1 MATPFPP
8 GRATA
13 LPALLGICLLQSTA
27 AAQPTAPATPA
38 PPTDAR
44 TPPSGAAAAPAG
56 APNEPAGAPPL
67 AAEAPAVA
75 PAAEAPAIDP
85 LFTPRRPTR
94 RGGFTAGIA
103 GGLSLGSAA
112 GYPNDVQKI
121 GFQRHYTETGVG
133 LGGGGYVWLG
143 GVLADWLT
151 FGGAVGGHALSAADH
166 SILAGGFMFH
176 TEIFP
181 LFSLGERWR
190 DVGVIV
196 DAGTGVAY
204 TTADADSDTD
214 AIDGALPARIG
225 GGVFY
230 EGIRLWKVSMG
241 PWLYADYT
249 WSTSVRQP
257 GFYLGWRTALY
268 TAP

>member
-1 MATPFPP
+1 MATPLPP

-27 AAQPTAPATPA
+27 AAQQTAPAAPA
-38 PPTDAR
+38 APTDAQ
-44 TPPSGAAAAPAG
+44 PPPVAAADDPAAAAPQ
-56 APNEPAGAPPL
+56 
-67 AAEAPAVA
+67 PAV
-75 PAAEAPAIDP
+75 EAPAIDP
-85 LFTPRRPTR
+85 LFSPRRATR
-94 RGGFTAGIA
+94 RGGFAAGIS
-103 GGLSLGSAA
+103 GGLALGTAA

-151 FGGAVGGHALSAADH
+151 FGAGVGGHALAAADH

-181 LFSLGERWR
+181 LFSLGERWT
-190 DVGVIV
+190 DVGVIL

-204 TTADADSDTD
+204 TTADAADTD

-225 GGVFY
+225 GGLFY
-230 EGIRLWKVSMG
+230 EGFRLWKVSMG

>member
-1 MATPFPP
+1 MATPLPP

-27 AAQPTAPATPA
+27 GAQQTAPAAPA
-38 PPTDAR
+38 APTDAQ
-44 TPPSGAAAAPAG
+44 PPPVGAADDPAAAAPQ
-56 APNEPAGAPPL
+56 
-67 AAEAPAVA
+67 

-85 LFTPRRPTR
+85 LFSPRRATR
-94 RGGFTAGIA
+94 RGGFAAGIA
-103 GGLSLGSAA
+103 GGLALGTAA

-133 LGGGGYVWLG
+133 VGGGGYVWLG

-151 FGGAVGGHALSAADH
+151 FGAGVGGHALAAADH

-181 LFSLGERWR
+181 LFSLGERWT
-190 DVGVIV
+190 DVGVIL

-204 TTADADSDTD
+204 TAADAADTD

-225 GGVFY
+225 GGLFY
-230 EGIRLWKVSMG
+230 EGFRLWKVSMG

-268 TAP
+268 TDP